1 MSRHVLK
8 KSYLAA
14 RGYHPGAIHWVIRE
28 RQNEQQGISRSGRA
42 LAMPFLVQA
51 LFRGLPYLPEHRFSL
66 IV

>member
-28 RQNEQQGISRSGRA
+28 RQNEQPGISRSGRA

-51 LFRGLPYLPEHRFSL
+51 LFRACHTSRSTDL
-66 IV
+66 V